1 MGKQAA
7 NGARAEYPVW
17 GHDEHFEVEAEK
29 EEAKAAR
36 DAAQPSRQKTE
47 EARRQAETNLAA
59 RPFSYLELAA
69 VI

>member
-1 MGKQAA
+1 M
-7 NGARAEYPVW
+7 W

-59 RPFSYLELAA
+59 RLFSYLELAA
-69 VI
+69 AI

>member
-47 EARRQAETNLAA
+47 GHAGRLKQTLQRGYLA
-59 RPFSYLELAA
+59 
-69 VI
+69 I